1 VQILVVDDD
10 DVGRNALAKV
20 LGRFGYDVITATNG
34 REALEVLAVCDC
46 RLVISDW
53 VMPEVNGPTL
63 CRAIRDGEF
72 SSYIYII
79 LLTVR
84 ESHEDVIEGLTA
96 GADDF
101 MTKPFHPGELRVRIR
116 AGERIL
122 SLETR
127 DLTLFALAKLAESR
141 DPEMGDHLERVRRYA
156 KVLGEQLATLPNY
169 RGVIDK
175 EYVRLLFLTT
185 PLHDIGKVAI
195 KDAVLLKPGKLTA
208 DEYELMKSHTLKGAY
223 TLQRAIEQH
232 PEATFLK
239 MARDIALTHHERY
252 DGTGYPAGLAGDDIP
267 LCGRIVA
274 LADVY
279 DALTSKRIYKDAF
292 DHETAHRLIVEGSG
306 RQFDPDV
313 VEAFLACEQEFLH
326 IAECFS
332 PESAVLV

>member
-1 VQILVVDDD
+1 MKILVVDDD
-10 DVGRNALAKV
+10 AVSRETVAQALR
-20 LGRFGYDVITATNG
+20 RFGYEALTASSG
-34 REALEVLAVCDC
+34 REALEMLARSDC
-46 RLVISDW
+46 RMVISDW
-53 VMPEVNGPTL
+53 IMPEVNGPTL
-63 CRAIRDGEF
+63 CRAIRSGEF
-72 SSYIYII
+72 NNYIYII
-79 LLTVR
+79 LLTTR
-84 ESHEDVIEGLTA
+84 SSPDDVVEGLAA

-156 KVLGEQLATLPNY
+156 CILAEELAKQDKF
-169 RGVIDK
+169 RELIDRQ
-175 EYVRLLFLTT
+175 YVRLLFLTA

-195 KDAVLLKPGKLTA
+195 RDDVLLKPGKLTD
-208 DEYELMKSHTLKGAY
+208 DEYDVMKLHTVKGAHTLQA
-223 TLQRAIEQH
+223 AIEQH
-232 PEATFLK
+232 PEATYLK

-252 DGTGYPAGLAGDDIP
+252 DGTGYPQGLSGDDIP

-292 DHETAHRLIVEGSG
+292 DHEAARRLISEQRG

-313 VEAFLACEQEFLH
+313 VDAFLAREDEFL
-326 IAECFS
+326 ATSECYS
-332 PESAVLV
+332 DKLPVLV